1 VGKGKK
7 IGIGIGV
14 GIGVS
19 IGAIIVIFAS
29 VGISQEIEQRKA
41 LENVEISF
49 DGVNVKDIGFSGAT
63 LDLVFRM
70 YNPNDITATLD
81 RADYDLYLNGN
92 YLGMGQISKR
102 VDITAFTSRTVPTE
116 FDLSFGG
123 VAQSL
128 ISALIEGETTWRV
141 SGTAYYD
148 TLLGTINVPFDF
160 TR

>member
-1 VGKGKK
+1 MGKGKK
-7 IGIGIGV
+7 VGIGIGV
-14 GIGVS
+14 S
-19 IGAIIVIFAS
+19 IVVIIVAFAS
-29 VGISQEIEQRKA
+29 LGISQEIQQRKA
-41 LENVEISF
+41 LENIQISF

-81 RADYDLYLNGN
+81 RADYDLFLNDN
-92 YLGMGQISKR
+92 YVGTGQIFQR
-102 VDITAFTSRTVPTE
+102 VDIPAFSSRTVHSE
-116 FDLSFGG
+116 FNLSFGG

-128 ISALIEGETTWRV
+128 VSALIEGKTTWRV